1 MTAVYAGDDNV
12 LGSTGSLDT
21 NPQVVNKADTMT
33 TVTSSLNPS
42 VFGQSV
48 TFTATVAAV
57 PPGAGT
63 PTGTV
68 TFLDGGNPIITRP
81 LSGGVATFTTSAL
94 VPGSHTI
101 TTSYAGDANF
111 NGSTGSLTGN
121 QVVNKANTTTPTV
134 TSSVNPSVFGQFV
147 TFTATVTAS
156 APGAGTPT
164 GIVLFKDGVSTIGS
178 GPLSG
183 GVATFST
190 STLSV
195 GIHTITTTYGGDANF
210 NGSNG
215 SLTGNQ
221 VVNKA
226 STIAVLSSN
235 NNPSTFGQSVTFTAT
250 VAVASPGS
258 GTATGTVTFKDGA
271 STLGTGTLSGGVA
284 TFTTSALAAGNHII
298 TGVYGGDANFTGTTG
313 SLDTNPQIV
322 NQSGTTTVVV
332 SNNNPSIFGQ
342 SVMFTA
348 TITAVPPGAGTPTGT
363 VTFKDG
369 ASTLGP
375 GTLSGGVATFTTSAL
390 TAGSHSITAV
400 YGGDANF
407 TTSTSPILTQVVHGT
422 DVSVTLTHVPDPANI
437 GGKLTFS
444 AVVQNNGPDTANVT
458 FTETFVG
465 SSYVV
470 STNTTLGTCTG
481 TGPISCNLG
490 SMTNGQSAT
499 VTVVITPLPLIR
511 TITATGMATPDV
523 TDSNPANNTAINT
536 VRVRFKPFHF

>member
-1 MTAVYAGDDNV
+1 M
-12 LGSTGSLDT
+12 
-21 NPQVVNKADTMT
+21 
-33 TVTSSLNPS
+33 
-42 VFGQSV
+42 
-48 TFTATVAAV
+48 
-57 PPGAGT
+57 
-63 PTGTV
+63 
-68 TFLDGGNPIITRP
+68 
-81 LSGGVATFTTSAL
+81 
-94 VPGSHTI
+94 
-101 TTSYAGDANF
+101 
-111 NGSTGSLTGN
+111 
-121 QVVNKANTTTPTV
+121 
-134 TSSVNPSVFGQFV
+134 
-147 TFTATVTAS
+147 
-156 APGAGTPT
+156 
-164 GIVLFKDGVSTIGS
+164 
-178 GPLSG
+178 
-183 GVATFST
+183 
-190 STLSV
+190 
-195 GIHTITTTYGGDANF
+195 
-210 NGSNG
+210 
-215 SLTGNQ
+215 
-221 VVNKA
+221 
-226 STIAVLSSN
+226 LSSN

-284 TFTTSALAAGNHII
+284 TFTTSALTAGNHTI
-298 TGVYGGDANFTGTTG
+298 TGVYGGDTNFTGTTG
-313 SLDTNPQIV
+313 SLNSNPQVV
-322 NQSGTTTVVV
+322 NQSSTTTVVV
-332 SNNNPSIFGQ
+332 SNNNP

-369 ASTLGP
+369 ASTLGT

-407 TTSTSPILTQVVHGT
+407 TTSTSPVLTQVVHGT

-465 SSYVV
+465 ASYVV
-470 STNTTLGTCTG
+470 STNTTLGTCSG

-511 TITATGMATPDV
+511 TITATGLATPDV